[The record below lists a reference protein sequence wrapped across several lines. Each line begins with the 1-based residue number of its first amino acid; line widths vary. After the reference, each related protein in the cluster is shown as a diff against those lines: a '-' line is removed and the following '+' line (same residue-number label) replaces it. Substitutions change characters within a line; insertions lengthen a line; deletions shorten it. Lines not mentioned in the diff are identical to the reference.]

1 MFKITSNKGFHITFE
16 NGLTVSTQFSQY
28 NYCDNSR
35 LENVKPECINAEVA
49 IWNKEGKWVTK
60 EFYNIDDDV
69 IGYLTS
75 NEVIEI
81 MYKAKN
87 YRKEC

>member
-1 MFKITSNKGFHITFE
+1 MFRITSNKGFHITFE
-16 NGLTVSTQFSQY
+16 NGLTVSTQFSQH

-49 IWNKEGKWVTK
+49 IWNNEGKWVTK

-75 NEVIEI
+75 DEVIEI
-81 MYKAKN
+81 MYKVKN
-87 YRKEC
+87 YKKDV